1 MQDNEKKPALRF
13 KGFTDPWEQRKIS
26 ELAEKTYGGGTPTT
40 SNEAFW
46 NGNIPWIQSSDIVD
60 GKLIGVEPRKYITQT
75 GLNSSATQLV
85 PKNSIAII
93 TRVGVGKLAYMP
105 FSYSTSQDFLS
116 LSKLNTEPF
125 FTVYAC
131 YKKLQSE
138 LNTVQ
143 GTSIKGITKDELLA
157 KTISVPVYSE
167 QKQIGSFFAQLDTL
181 ITLHQRKYE
190 KLVNIKKSMLDKMFP
205 PNGASVPEIRFKGFT
220 DPWEQRKLGEIA
232 KEVVRNDPASD
243 APIMMITAGNG
254 FIEQSD
260 RYAFNNAGE
269 SLKKYILLER
279 GELAYNHGAS
289 KLRPYGSCFA
299 LTTVEKARI
308 PFVYHC
314 FSVEK
319 SNPEFLSIELN
330 GANVENQ
337 LRKIVSSGAR
347 MDGLLNIAYSEY
359 TEVTVQLPKKEE
371 QDWIAKFFKH
381 LDTLITL
388 HQRKYEKL
396 VNIKKSMLDKM
407 FPKNGASVPE
417 IRFKGFTDPWEQRKL
432 TNLCEKFTDGD
443 WIEAKDQS
451 DSGVRLV
458 QTGNVGVTEYLDKPN
473 NKKWISFETF
483 EQLHCE
489 EVYPGDILISRLPE
503 PAGRACIMPN
513 LGTKMITA
521 VDCTIVR
528 PNAVTSTRFLLQYLS
543 SQAYFDAVN
552 TCLAGGT
559 RQRISR
565 GNLAQFNVPIPSS
578 KIEQEKIGEILEK
591 LDTLITLHQRKLEK
605 LQNIKKSCLEKMFV

>member
-1 MQDNEKKPALRF
+1 MIMQDNEKKPALRF
-13 KGFTDPWEQRKIS
+13 KGFTDPWEQRKFGEVVDKYEDPVETPHDGYYRLGIRS
-26 ELAEKTYGGGTPTT
+26 HAKGTFHSYVEKGHELETAQMYRVAAGNFIVNITFGWEHAVAIT
-40 SNEAFW
+40 NE
-46 NGNIPWIQSSDIVD
+46 SDA
-60 GKLIGVEPRKYITQT
+60 GKLVSHRFPQYSFHDDMLPEFFKYVIADEDFRHWLWLASP
-75 GLNSSATQLV
+75 GGAGRNRVLKLDEMLNYEMVLPSKEEQQR
-85 PKNSIAII
+85 IAAI
-93 TRVGVGKLAYMP
+93 
-105 FSYSTSQDFLS
+105 FC
-116 LSKLNTEPF
+116 N
-125 FTVYAC
+125 
-131 YKKLQSE
+131 
-138 LNTVQ
+138 
-143 GTSIKGITKDELLA
+143 
-157 KTISVPVYSE
+157 
-167 QKQIGSFFAQLDTL
+167 LDTL

-205 PNGASVPEIRFKGFT
+205 QNGASVPEIRFKGFT

-388 HQRKYEKL
+388 HQRK
-396 VNIKKSMLDKM
+396 
-407 FPKNGASVPE
+407 
-417 IRFKGFTDPWEQRKL
+417 
-432 TNLCEKFTDGD
+432 
-443 WIEAKDQS
+443 
-451 DSGVRLV
+451 
-458 QTGNVGVTEYLDKPN
+458 
-473 NKKWISFETF
+473 
-483 EQLHCE
+483 
-489 EVYPGDILISRLPE
+489 
-503 PAGRACIMPN
+503 
-513 LGTKMITA
+513 
-521 VDCTIVR
+521 
-528 PNAVTSTRFLLQYLS
+528 
-543 SQAYFDAVN
+543 
-552 TCLAGGT
+552 
-559 RQRISR
+559 
-565 GNLAQFNVPIPSS
+565 
-578 KIEQEKIGEILEK
+578 
-591 LDTLITLHQRKLEK
+591 LEK

>member
-1 MQDNEKKPALRF
+1 MIMQDNEKKPALRF

-60 GKLIGVEPRKYITQT
+60 GKLMGVEPRKYITQT

-205 PNGASVPEIRFKGFT
+205 QNGASVPEIRFKGFT

-388 HQRKYEKL
+388 HQRK
-396 VNIKKSMLDKM
+396 
-407 FPKNGASVPE
+407 
-417 IRFKGFTDPWEQRKL
+417 
-432 TNLCEKFTDGD
+432 
-443 WIEAKDQS
+443 
-451 DSGVRLV
+451 
-458 QTGNVGVTEYLDKPN
+458 
-473 NKKWISFETF
+473 
-483 EQLHCE
+483 
-489 EVYPGDILISRLPE
+489 
-503 PAGRACIMPN
+503 
-513 LGTKMITA
+513 
-521 VDCTIVR
+521 
-528 PNAVTSTRFLLQYLS
+528 
-543 SQAYFDAVN
+543 
-552 TCLAGGT
+552 
-559 RQRISR
+559 
-565 GNLAQFNVPIPSS
+565 
-578 KIEQEKIGEILEK
+578 
-591 LDTLITLHQRKLEK
+591 LEK